1 MKKMRYLFFYGQ
13 KTIEIEVS
21 KGMLAE
27 DIRMMKPDRIQ
38 RIA

>member
-13 KTIEIEVS
+13 KTIEIEVT

-27 DIRMMKPDRIQ
+27 YIRMMKPDRIQ
-38 RIA
+38 MIA